1 MAQLGLFD
9 RNVPVG
15 DSDLGEL
22 NAGSRV
28 CRVLP
33 LEQGKGVSQE
43 GHRGGMPIG
52 LGQDPR
58 PTESRPDAEPAG
70 VVLGE
75 LPAEGILRSHPQR
88 PGADGRLRKRDNSSH
103 SEPGTERPGCRCVAN
118 SANPAPLSASGAL
131 AVCLQV

>member
-15 DSDLGEL
+15 DSELGRF
-22 NAGSRV
+22 NVGSRV

-33 LEQGKGVSQE
+33 LEQGKCVSQE
-43 GHRGGMPIG
+43 GHRGAMPIG

-75 LPAEGILRSHPQR
+75 LPARASCGHIRRGPAQKTGLES
-88 PGADGRLRKRDNSSH
+88 
-103 SEPGTERPGCRCVAN
+103 GTT
-118 SANPAPLSASGAL
+118 SATRNRASALDAALSL
-131 AVCLQV
+131 